1 MALDVRNSI
10 VIAQPRTVVAAFAS
24 EFANVMSWRR
34 GWRDLE
40 WETEPPAVVG
50 SRLAFAT
57 TLLGRSFR
65 CTCEVELHIPYER
78 LVLGLTGGPF
88 PVETS
93 YWWRDAASGGT
104 LMELRNRG
112 DLGGWWR
119 LTRPALATALR
130 RAGRKDLARL
140 KGELELPG

>member
-1 MALDVRNSI
+1 MTLDVRSSI

-24 EFANVMSWRR
+24 DFANVASWRT
-34 GWRDLE
+34 GWRDLD
-40 WETEPPAVVG
+40 WETEPPAAVR
-50 SRLAFAT
+50 SRLTFAT

-65 CTCEVELHIPYER
+65 STCEIELHIPDER

-93 YWWRDAASGGT
+93 YWWRDAAAGGT

-119 LTRPALATALR
+119 LARPALATALR
-130 RAGRKDLARL
+130 RAGRADLTRL
-140 KGELELPG
+140 KGALESPR